1 MKKRVDFRLWAL
13 ALCLMLVSAYAS
25 LAEGPATAV
34 PANPTPPPGPSE
46 ALPSDG
52 LEKYRPFT
60 PKAFQEEKKT
70 GDPGMLGNP
79 WPKSAE
85 EAGKTLDILFAH
97 LATTGDHELGRQIAV
112 SIEKIWRIPGGDTVN
127 LLIDRAEGFSQK
139 NENDKALKLLDAA
152 VDLAPDYAEGWNRRA
167 FAHFRLG
174 NNEGALGDLR
184 RTLALEPNHFRAL
197 EGMAKVLTGVGEKKG
212 ALKAYEELL
221 RVHPTVEGAQ
231 TAIDDLKKAVEGQ
244 GI

>member
-1 MKKRVDFRLWAL
+1 MITHVHSKLAAL
-13 ALCLMLVSAYAS
+13 ALGLILTSAFAVSA
-25 LAEGPATAV
+25 AEGPA
-34 PANPTPPPGPSE
+34 NSLPSE
-46 ALPSDG
+46 G
-52 LEKYRPFT
+52 LDHYKPFT
-60 PKAFQEEKKT
+60 PKAFQEEKKS

-79 WPKSAE
+79 WPKSPQ
-85 EAGKTLDILFAH
+85 EASKTLDVLLAH
-97 LATTGDHELGRQIAV
+97 LATTDDHELGRQIAV

-127 LLIDRAEGFSQK
+127 LLIDRAEAFSQK
-139 NENDKALKLLDAA
+139 NENEKAIKLLDAA

-167 FAHFRLG
+167 FAHYRVG
-174 NNEGALGDLR
+174 NNDGALGDLR

-197 EGMAKVLTGVGEKKG
+197 EGMAKVLTSVGEKKG

-231 TAIDDLKKAVEGQ
+231 TVVDGLKKAIEGQ

>member
-1 MKKRVDFRLWAL
+1 MITHVHSKLAAL
-13 ALCLMLVSAYAS
+13 ALGLTLASAFAVSA
-25 LAEGPATAV
+25 AEGPA
-34 PANPTPPPGPSE
+34 NSLPSE
-46 ALPSDG
+46 G
-52 LEKYRPFT
+52 LDHYRPFT
-60 PKAFQEEKKT
+60 PKAFQEEKKS

-79 WPKSAE
+79 WPKSPQ
-85 EAGKTLDILFAH
+85 EASKTLDVLLAH
-97 LATTGDHELGRQIAV
+97 LATTDDHELGRQIAV

-127 LLIDRAEGFSQK
+127 LLIDRAEAFSQK
-139 NENDKALKLLDAA
+139 NENEKAIKLLDAA

-167 FAHFRLG
+167 FAHYRVG
-174 NNEGALGDLR
+174 NNDGALGDLR

-197 EGMAKVLTGVGEKKG
+197 EGMAKVLTSVGEKKG

-231 TAIDDLKKAVEGQ
+231 TVVDELKKAIEGQ

>member
-1 MKKRVDFRLWAL
+1 MITHVHSKLAAL
-13 ALCLMLVSAYAS
+13 ALGLILTSAFAVSA
-25 LAEGPATAV
+25 AEGPA
-34 PANPTPPPGPSE
+34 NSLPSE
-46 ALPSDG
+46 G
-52 LEKYRPFT
+52 LDHYKPFT
-60 PKAFQEEKKT
+60 PKAFQEEKKS

-79 WPKSAE
+79 WPKSPQ
-85 EAGKTLDILFAH
+85 EASKTLDVLLAH
-97 LATTGDHELGRQIAV
+97 LATTDDHELGRQIAV

-127 LLIDRAEGFSQK
+127 LLIDRAEAFSQK
-139 NENDKALKLLDAA
+139 NENEKAIKLLDAA

-167 FAHFRLG
+167 FAHYRVG
-174 NNEGALGDLR
+174 NNDGALGDLR

-197 EGMAKVLTGVGEKKG
+197 EGMAKVLTSVGEKKG

-231 TAIDDLKKAVEGQ
+231 TVVDELKKAIEGQ